1 MIRPSALAAAGNAAK
16 KFAPN
21 PNRILPKKAPPAPP
35 VPAEKEIPTSQ
46 SAADTTTQEMGVR
59 SAGEP
64 AAANADNE
72 SSGFSSGLALY
83 RRESLAEESSSPAYP
98 LTLTAAP
105 AAAIT
110 RKRSS
115 HSFQSNAP
123 PHLVIREEEN
133 HDSGRHEEESPAI
146 KAINSESIIIF
157 RRKEVLVVNT
167 KLFYFS
173 LLFLSCYPLQ
183 IFQQR
188 PAALQSTTSKRR
200 ATSSSSSGR
209 RKGECLIPFGVM
221 ILPMICFFCRRDKEG
236 LYAAEDLR
244 HTELLDS

>member
-35 VPAEKEIPTSQ
+35 IPEKEIPTSQ
-46 SAADTTTQEMGVR
+46 PVADTTTQEMGVL

-64 AAANADNE
+64 AAAATAADNE
-72 SSGFSSGLALY
+72 IYFSSGLALY

-115 HSFQSNAP
+115 HSFQSDAP